1 MGSEDL
7 VVADSEAGVSAEDF
21 NKQIDY
27 EVKRMGL
34 FSIQHRKREKKEKK
48 KKKKS
53 GYQHDPII
61 NCPRCNI
68 PMIKKTKMGVTIDKC
83 KKCGGIWLDS
93 GEIEKILIRI
103 KEENKKKRE
112 II

>member
-1 MGSEDL
+1 
-7 VVADSEAGVSAEDF
+7 
-21 NKQIDY
+21 
-27 EVKRMGL
+27 
-34 FSIQHRKREKKEKK
+34 
-48 KKKKS
+48 
-53 GYQHDPII
+53 
-61 NCPRCNI
+61 
-68 PMIKKTKMGVTIDKC
+68 MGVTIDKC